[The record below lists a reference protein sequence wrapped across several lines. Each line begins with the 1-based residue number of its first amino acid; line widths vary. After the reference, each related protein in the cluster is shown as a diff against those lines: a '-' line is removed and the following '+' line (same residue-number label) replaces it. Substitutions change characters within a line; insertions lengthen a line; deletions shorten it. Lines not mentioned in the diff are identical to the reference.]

1 MINKLASKNWISVNI
16 TGIVLL
22 TLTASPSFA
31 TPRIVISEAPLFE
44 EQTISDTNNYSSIYE
59 PTPEHNFFHKSPR
72 LIDSQVTHDNT
83 NSIYST
89 YYFTIEV
96 PADSHSAL
104 KAIKIEQREN
114 RSEKVAFKQNE
125 TLASLGDT
133 YHAEQ
138 PLSLMAIGGE
148 GDETGSVIVSFE
160 QPIQPGEIVTIG
172 IKPKRNP
179 DQGGVYLFGVTAYPE
194 GESSQGLYLGVG
206 RFHFTHQ

>member
-1 MINKLASKNWISVNI
+1 MINKLPTRNWIGVNV
-16 TGIVLL
+16 TGIALL
-22 TLTASPSFA
+22 TLTALPSVA
-31 TPRIVISEAPLFE
+31 TPRLVISEAPLLE
-44 EQTISDTNNYSSIYE
+44 EQTVSETNNYSSISE
-59 PTPEHNFFHKSPR
+59 ATQEHNFFHKSPR
-72 LIDSQVTHDNT
+72 LIHSRVTYDNT

-96 PADSHSAL
+96 PADSQSAL

-114 RSEKVAFKQNE
+114 RHEKVAFKHNG

-148 GDETGSVIVSFE
+148 ADETGSVIVSFE
-160 QPIQPGEIVTIG
+160 QPIQPGETVTIG

-179 DQGGVYLFGVTAYPE
+179 DKGGVYLFGVTAYPE
-194 GESSQGLYLGVG
+194 GESSAGLYLGVG
-206 RFHFTHQ
+206 RFHFTHH